1 MEAVHRQDPDLTT
14 AWLTETAGSVQSQL
28 DRLSFQPDIYSPNW
42 MLIDAMDVKFLQ
54 EAGIRVI
61 PWTVNS
67 QEDLHAVMQ
76 LRVDGIITDFP
87 DRLYAMR

>member
-1 MEAVHRQDPDLTT
+1 MTT
-14 AWLTETAGSVQSQL
+14 AWLTESEGTVQSQL

-42 MLIDAMDVKFLQ
+42 TLIDAMDVKFLQ
-54 EAGIRVI
+54 DAGIRVI

-67 QEDLHAVMQ
+67 QEDLYAVMQ
-76 LRVDGIITDFP
+76 LGVDGIITDFP